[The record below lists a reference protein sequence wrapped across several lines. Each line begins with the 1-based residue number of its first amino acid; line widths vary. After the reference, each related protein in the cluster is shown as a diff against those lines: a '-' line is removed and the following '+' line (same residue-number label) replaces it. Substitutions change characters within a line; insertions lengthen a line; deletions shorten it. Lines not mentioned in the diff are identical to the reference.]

1 MSVCL
6 LAGYLSVPFDFKE
19 GASLQMILVCRPA
32 VQVTAWQT
40 SGAAF
45 LPTFTLEGLCTP
57 RSGAEDHST
66 VISGPGT
73 TAVGSLWEKSEKW
86 GQAKLL
92 PSSK

>member
-1 MSVCL
+1 
-6 LAGYLSVPFDFKE
+6 
-19 GASLQMILVCRPA
+19 MILVCRPA
-32 VQVTAWQT
+32 VQRALTTWQI

-92 PSSK
+92 PSSKWSFVHLNHGFLFLQSTGNK